1 MTVKYQTLPFFM
13 AARTPRGPDSS
24 LTVSSSA
31 MTSRSAFFSSLSRN
45 LASCGLLIRKKY
57 AATPA
62 TTASIPSTK
71 NMTCQP
77 WTPGT
82 WSPMLI
88 SQPDSGAPSI
98 WENGW
103 AR

>member
-31 MTSRSAFFSSLSRN
+31 MTSRSAFFSSLFRN

-57 AATPA
+57 AAMPA
-62 TTASIPSTK
+62 TTASMPSTK

-88 SQPDSGAPSI
+88 SQPDSGAPII